1 MKKKNK
7 VCCKNC
13 KYLEPADEDDIM
25 ELDVDPFPTCRRYPS
40 QKQVFIY
47 DEEVDWCGEF
57 TRGKMV

>member
-13 KYLEPADEDDIM
+13 KYLEPADEDDPM
-25 ELDVDPFPTCRRYPS
+25 ELNLWPMCRRYPS
-40 QKQVFIY
+40 TRKLIN